1 LGKTQEKNNLMK
13 ENTTRILT
21 WLYPQGNSPRWVNV
35 DELKML
41 VPNMTKAGLQSS
53 LTFLQQRKRI
63 LVERVSSIQSVSI
76 TTYGMKDLEQEIPA
90 FSKLRR
96 EWKGDWWAVVFLEA
110 PKQDSNFRF
119 LRRVLLGERAL
130 ALTRGVFLFP
140 GYIPEKVSYELH
152 HSYEGAVMVAPFRK
166 WTFGDDK
173 QIIGSILRISDL
185 ANTYSSISKEI
196 DRLLEKKTIE
206 KRAVNQSK
214 IDISSIFDR
223 LFTAL
228 QNDFGVLH
236 EYYPQV
242 QSGVD
247 LVYSLQNLVAMG

>member
-1 LGKTQEKNNLMK
+1 
-13 ENTTRILT
+13 
-21 WLYPQGNSPRWVNV
+21 
-35 DELKML
+35 
-41 VPNMTKAGLQSS
+41 
-53 LTFLQQRKRI
+53 
-63 LVERVSSIQSVSI
+63 
-76 TTYGMKDLEQEIPA
+76 
-90 FSKLRR
+90 
-96 EWKGDWWAVVFLEA
+96 
-110 PKQDSNFRF
+110 
-119 LRRVLLGERAL
+119 
-130 ALTRGVFLFP
+130 
-140 GYIPEKVSYELH
+140 
-152 HSYEGAVMVAPFRK
+152 
-166 WTFGDDK
+166 
-173 QIIGSILRISDL
+173 LRISDL